1 MNSKHIACGVVLLL
15 IVCMA
20 QGSLWMHARLNKVR
34 ADARAAHQAA
44 DATAIS
50 VMREQ
55 QTLDQLRSGSKAL
68 IDYLNLW
75 KPSFDAVDSPQN
87 AELKIS
93 MRIKSDNLVSLAQRY
108 EVVAQKNN
116 RSLPYLM
123 RAHTTFE
130 DNYAR
135 LLNWLG
141 QMEAELPTMRIG
153 SIRISKGTGPDD
165 LKMDLVMEQP
175 LLKAQ

>member
-20 QGSLWMHARLNKVR
+20 QGSLWMNKRLNKIR
-34 ADARAAHQAA
+34 SDARMANQAA
-44 DATAIS
+44 DTTAIEL
-50 VMREQ
+50 MREQ
-55 QTLDQLRSGSKAL
+55 RTLEELRSGSKKL
-68 IDYLNLW
+68 IDYLNVW
-75 KPSFDAVDSPQN
+75 KPYFDAVDSPQN

-108 EVVAQKNN
+108 EVVAAKGN

-130 DNYAR
+130 DNYGR

-141 QMEAELPTMRIG
+141 EIESDLPTMRVG
-153 SIRISKGTGPDD
+153 SIRIAKGTGPDD
-165 LKMDLVMEQP
+165 LKMDLVLEQP
-175 LLKAQ
+175 LLNAQ